1 MCFSTIFPQKQ
12 KSFLEQ
18 CYKRL
23 DTHTHTHTSNTYS
36 YKNSQNCSTVK
47 ATIMIMNLWH
57 FFHLSEPNTRLSGFT
72 RGHSLYL
79 FTNWG
84 KTLGGVLG
92 PEVEDVEFSLQ
103 GSGHQLVHVDV
114 FPVKL
119 HTANLLM
126 TSEKIPLFV
135 RDIYHRLQLHGDHVQ
150 MDFMNTGSFT
160 HTHWERRL

>member
-1 MCFSTIFPQKQ
+1 
-12 KSFLEQ
+12 
-18 CYKRL
+18 
-23 DTHTHTHTSNTYS
+23 
-36 YKNSQNCSTVK
+36 
-47 ATIMIMNLWH
+47 MIMNLWH
-57 FFHLSEPNTRLSGFT
+57 FFHLSEPNTRLSDFT

-160 HTHWERRL
+160 HTHWEMTDDCNNELNRVLCVNDMWMDCSLSSPQWF